1 VGALV
6 RTDSVSW
13 TTLTGAS
20 GIVVHDGRLLM
31 IRQRR
36 PYGVHWEFPSGYYEA
51 GETFEQTAAREVFE
65 ETAIAVEVRE
75 LVCTMV
81 WERKHDRRR
90 NVLAFFRATPVD
102 PAAKPRGQAEEDI
115 DDAMYADPAELMA
128 EIHPLDRVVLDRW
141 WDSRATGFHVHADV
155 SVLEDGTQSYA
166 FR

>member
-1 VGALV
+1 LV

-141 WDSRATGFHVHADV
+141 WDSRATGFHVRADV
-155 SVLEDGTQSYA
+155 SVLEDGTQSYS